1 MDTKR
6 TPKEKEMNFLRYG
19 AGVMVLFWVGLSGGN
34 IFLTSIE
41 IGIAYTIL
49 DYFDQRFPPTRPS

>member
-1 MDTKR
+1 
-6 TPKEKEMNFLRYG
+6 MNFLRYG
-19 AGVMVLFWVGLSGGN
+19 AGVMVLIWVGLSGGN

-41 IGIAYTIL
+41 IGVAYTIL